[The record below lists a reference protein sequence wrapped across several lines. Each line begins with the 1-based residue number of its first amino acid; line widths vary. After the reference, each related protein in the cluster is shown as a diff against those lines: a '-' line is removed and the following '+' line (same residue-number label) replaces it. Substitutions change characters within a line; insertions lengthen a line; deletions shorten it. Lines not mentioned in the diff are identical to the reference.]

1 MPGGLDERPTHIAD
15 RHCDPATVPV
25 EQRLATAGVKLRV
38 SGSPRTTKAHLWV
51 GVGDADDPY
60 VVCDF
65 TTGYSAAGPTRFLAG
80 FAGYFQADA
89 LAQYVVSQFETRPP
103 PVPLAPNQAPG

>member
-89 LAQYVVSQFETRPP
+89 LAQ
-103 PVPLAPNQAPG
+103 